1 MNEKGV
7 YYNKLTCI
15 LFGSRIPS
23 EIVVSKNINSRS
35 ILANLLS
42 PRVARHLAI
51 DSWMDLFFSMFQY
64 YPFKKLLL
72 ATYMNNF
79 SMIYSEEDGIQRG
92 SSISCQL
99 LTSHQLVRDY
109 TLEQDSIPMGSDI
122 KI

>member
-23 EIVVSKNINSRS
+23 DIVVSKNVNSRS

-42 PRVARHLAI
+42 PRIARHLAI

-64 YPFKKLLL
+64 YSFKKLLL
-72 ATYMNNF
+72 STYMNNF
-79 SMIYSEEDGIQRG
+79 SMIYSEEEGIQRG

-109 TLEQDSIPMGSDI
+109 TLE
-122 KI
+122 